1 MSLLIK
7 ALETAEKDKQ
17 AELKKSKA
25 AAASAGL
32 ALEPI
37 STMDAPKDAPVP
49 AENSELDLGV
59 VEDLGA
65 AKGLGIAEDLSAAEG
80 LGAVKVSGAGM
91 PNAGAPS
98 KADAFKASAAA
109 SVAKVRLQSEHTP
122 GSKQQVAANVFVAN
136 KSLKN
141 PTSKTALAM
150 LGAAGA
156 VIIWLGLQGYNYIH
170 ELSSPDIVVVRP
182 VPSVPQVAAPPAV
195 ANSATS
201 PAPLP
206 EAQAVANQNAAV
218 AVIEAP
224 VNRAD
229 EAPVTGAVK
238 NADSSIEERA
248 LLTNENAVAMQ
259 PDAAKKILEK
269 KVKRSRADA
278 AEYNDASDEGSTGE
292 KRRAPL
298 KLLSRTPVAGVD
310 PTLLAAY
317 EAFSRGDDVAAQ
329 KQYRQVLQGDVR
341 NIDALLGMAAIA
353 LRQGRYA
360 DANGWYQKVLEI
372 EPRNSTALSASV
384 NAASANALIGNDS
397 AGFNSAASDSVGT
410 ESRIKNMLAQQP
422 EAANL
427 HAALGN
433 LYAAQDQWV
442 LAQAAYFDAS
452 RFAPNSADYA
462 FNLAVSLDQLGKS
475 DLALAQYQR
484 ALYLLNSTGV
494 GSLNK
499 AQLEARIQA
508 LQR

>member
-25 AAASAGL
+25 TAASAGL

-37 STMDAPKDAPVP
+37 STMDVPKDAPAP
-49 AENSELDLGV
+49 AENSELDLGIAKGLGV
-59 VEDLGA
+59 VEDLG
-65 AKGLGIAEDLSAAEG
+65 AAEG
-80 LGAVKVSGAGM
+80 LGAVKVSGTGM

-109 SVAKVRLQSEHTP
+109 SVAKVRLQSEHTL

-170 ELSSPDIVVVRP
+170 ELNSPDIVVVRP

-238 NADSSIEERA
+238 NADSNIEERA
-248 LLTNENAVAMQ
+248 LLTNENTVAMQ

-269 KVKRSRADA
+269 KVKRSRDDA
-278 AEYNDASDEGSTGE
+278 AEYNDASDEGSIGE

-372 EPRNSTALSASV
+372 EPRNSTALSAST
-384 NAASANALIGNDS
+384 NAQIGNDS
-397 AGFNSAASDSVGT
+397 AGFNSAASDFVGT

-433 LYAAQDQWV
+433 LYAAQDQWA

-484 ALYLLNSTGV
+484 ALYLLNSTGA
-494 GSLNK
+494 GSLDK

>member
-238 NADSSIEERA
+238 NADSNIEERA
-248 LLTNENAVAMQ
+248 LLTNENAIAMQ
-259 PDAAKKILEK
+259 PDAAKK
-269 KVKRSRADA
+269 
-278 AEYNDASDEGSTGE
+278 
-292 KRRAPL
+292 
-298 KLLSRTPVAGVD
+298 
-310 PTLLAAY
+310 
-317 EAFSRGDDVAAQ
+317 
-329 KQYRQVLQGDVR
+329 
-341 NIDALLGMAAIA
+341 NI
-353 LRQGRYA
+353 
-360 DANGWYQKVLEI
+360 
-372 EPRNSTALSASV
+372 
-384 NAASANALIGNDS
+384 
-397 AGFNSAASDSVGT
+397 GT
-410 ESRIKNMLAQQP
+410 KSKTQP
-422 EAANL
+422 C
-427 HAALGN
+427 
-433 LYAAQDQWV
+433 
-442 LAQAAYFDAS
+442 
-452 RFAPNSADYA
+452 
-462 FNLAVSLDQLGKS
+462 
-475 DLALAQYQR
+475 
-484 ALYLLNSTGV
+484 
-494 GSLNK
+494 
-499 AQLEARIQA
+499 
-508 LQR
+508 

>member
-37 STMDAPKDAPVP
+37 STMDAPKDAPAP
-49 AENSELDLGV
+49 AENSELNLGI
-59 VEDLGA
+59 
-65 AKGLGIAEDLSAAEG
+65 AKGLGIAEDLGAAEG
-80 LGAVKVSGAGM
+80 LGVVKVSGAGM

-170 ELSSPDIVVVRP
+170 ELNSPDIVVVRP

-269 KVKRSRADA
+269 KVKRSRDDA

-372 EPRNSTALSASV
+372 EPRNSTALSAST
-384 NAASANALIGNDS
+384 NAQIGNDS
-397 AGFNSAASDSVGT
+397 TGFNSAASDSVGT

-433 LYAAQDQWV
+433 LYAAQDQWA

>member
-25 AAASAGL
+25 TAASAGL

-37 STMDAPKDAPVP
+37 STMDAPKDAPAP
-49 AENSELDLGV
+49 AENSELDLGIAKGLGV
-59 VEDLGA
+59 VEDLG
-65 AKGLGIAEDLSAAEG
+65 AAEG
-80 LGAVKVSGAGM
+80 LGAVKVSGTGM

-109 SVAKVRLQSEHTP
+109 SVAKVRLQSEHTL

-170 ELSSPDIVVVRP
+170 ELNSPDIVVVRP
-182 VPSVPQVAAPPAV
+182 APSVPQVAAPPAV

-269 KVKRSRADA
+269 KVKRSRDDA

-292 KRRAPL
+292 KKA
-298 KLLSRTPVAGVD
+298 RTV
-310 PTLLAAY
+310 
-317 EAFSRGDDVAAQ
+317 
-329 KQYRQVLQGDVR
+329 K
-341 NIDALLGMAAIA
+341 
-353 LRQGRYA
+353 
-360 DANGWYQKVLEI
+360 
-372 EPRNSTALSASV
+372 TA
-384 NAASANALIGNDS
+384 
-397 AGFNSAASDSVGT
+397 
-410 ESRIKNMLAQQP
+410 
-422 EAANL
+422 
-427 HAALGN
+427 
-433 LYAAQDQWV
+433 
-442 LAQAAYFDAS
+442 
-452 RFAPNSADYA
+452 
-462 FNLAVSLDQLGKS
+462 
-475 DLALAQYQR
+475 
-484 ALYLLNSTGV
+484 
-494 GSLNK
+494 
-499 AQLEARIQA
+499 
-508 LQR
+508 